1 MSKQIDITGLNKTFA
16 KADSGE
22 TLCAI
27 ENLDLKIE
35 PGEFVS
41 IVGTSGCG
49 KTTLLRIIAGLEIP
63 TRGKIECGGKL
74 INGTSPE
81 RGLVFQEHTLFP
93 WLTVKKNILFA
104 LESSDYVKDRQ
115 DGTSRTNDEIAERLL
130 QTVGLNEFANSFPHQ
145 LSGGMR
151 QRVALVRSLAVSPE
165 VLLLDEPLGALD
177 SFTRMLLQDE
187 IIKLWQQRGNTMILI
202 THDVD
207 EAIYLSQRIVVMS
220 PRPGRITEIVNVAS
234 SYPRNRGASDFAD
247 LRIKLLKL
255 LNFATDVQQDY
266 NL

>member
-1 MSKQIDITGLNKTFA
+1 MSKGIEISGLNKTFA
-16 KADSGE
+16 RSDTDD

-27 ENLDLKIE
+27 ENMDMKIE

-63 TRGKIECGGKL
+63 TRGKVLCGGRQ
-74 INGTSPE
+74 IDGTGPE
-81 RGLVFQEHTLFP
+81 RGLVFQEHALFP
-93 WLTVKKNILFA
+93 WLTVQKNILFA
-104 LESSDYVKDRQ
+104 LESSKDYLANRRS
-115 DGTSRTNDEIAERLL
+115 GTNAEIASRLL
-130 QTVGLNEFANSFPHQ
+130 QKVGLLEFANSFPHQ

-151 QRVALVRSLAVSPE
+151 QRVALIRSLAVSPE

-177 SFTRMLLQDE
+177 SFTRMTLQDE
-187 IIKLWQQRGNTMILI
+187 IIKLWQERGNTMVLI

-207 EAIYLSQRIVVMS
+207 EAVYLSQRIVVMS
-220 PRPGRITEIVNVAS
+220 PRPGRITDIVNVPS

-255 LNFATDVQQDY
+255 LNFAQDVQQDY